1 MRSTPVEDLID
12 IGGSIADEDTVE
24 NDIVQLQNDIR
35 DSGSYDTPKF
45 QSEINEMRNELD
57 MLKKKNKDEAGAAST
72 ATSSD
77 KQANDS
83 DESATFEDVFRYKKK
98 KDVLEIVCLLTVYV
112 VFSLNNVN
120 EIIDNLIPF
129 MFYNYTLLIKGVL
142 FILTYRSL
150 KVFLG
155 KLNFIL

>member
-45 QSEINEMRNELD
+45 QNEINEMRNELD

-112 VFSLNNVN
+112 IFSLNNVN